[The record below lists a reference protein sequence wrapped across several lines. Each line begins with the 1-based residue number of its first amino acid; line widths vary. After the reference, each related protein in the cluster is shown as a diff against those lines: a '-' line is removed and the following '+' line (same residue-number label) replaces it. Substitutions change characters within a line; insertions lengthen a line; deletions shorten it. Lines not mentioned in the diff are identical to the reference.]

1 MRRILFC
8 CIILMVILFHTML
21 NAAEIRR
28 DENAPGARAAMG
40 LFANAYSKS
49 LTTNVFGLEPL
60 SLKGRLGSLVIAA
73 AGYQLISYDT
83 MDGIQLNPFTF
94 RKEWHGYWEGYLG
107 AEGLDIFLRIVRK
120 YDGAKFIVASTVLI
134 SMGII
139 VANGEDGDGWRNAD
153 DSPLTL
159 KNLFKNRDSYW
170 IHFAGSGGLFWAISN
185 HTVSKESALIYTA
198 SLVWLWEIKDG
209 YLKWEDAGFI
219 GGDGFSWRDGTAGTI
234 AVFGSYA
241 VSKWIFPR
249 IKRVIGNL
257 GVDGISTTAD
267 KDGFRLLVRF
277 DLP

>member
-1 MRRILFC
+1 MRKVFLYQ
-8 CIILMVILFHTML
+8 IILALILFHTTL
-21 NAAEIRR
+21 CATEIQR

-49 LTTNVFGLEPL
+49 LTANVFNLEPL
-60 SLKGRLGSLVIAA
+60 SLKGRLSSLAIAA
-73 AGYQLISYDT
+73 AGYQMISYDT
-83 MDGIQLNPFTF
+83 MKGIQLNPFKF
-94 RKEWHGYWEGYLG
+94 RKEWHGYWEGYLA
-107 AEGLDIFLRIVRK
+107 AEGLDIFLSIVRK

-139 VANGEDGDGWRNAD
+139 IANAEDGDGWRNAD
-153 DSPLTL
+153 DAPLTL

-170 IHFAGSGGLFWAISN
+170 IHFSGSGGLYWAIAN
-185 HTVSKESALIYTA
+185 HTVSKESALLYAA

-234 AVFGSYA
+234 AVLGSYA

-249 IKRVIGNL
+249 VKEFL
-257 GVDGISTTAD
+257 GRFGADGISAD
-267 KDGFRLLVRF
+267 ADRDRFRLTVRF
-277 DLP
+277 DLL